1 MAIAPVAATMPAA
14 IAPATASL
22 DASNLAGVGLDRPRG
37 SGIAGNATGAD
48 FMSLV
53 GDGLARA
60 DGSLKAADSQ
70 LRRLAAGEDVPLH
83 DVMISMERARL
94 DLMLVVE
101 VRNRL
106 VEAYQELSRMQL

>member
-1 MAIAPVAATMPAA
+1 MAIAPVS
-14 IAPATASL
+14 ASPVEG
-22 DASNLAGVGLDRPRG
+22 AGLAGLALDRPLGGDVAR
-37 SGIAGNATGAD
+37 NATGAD
-48 FMSLV
+48 FIALV
-53 GDGLARA
+53 GDGLSRA
-60 DGSLKAADSQ
+60 DGSLKAADTQ